1 MPLDYTDLR
10 EMKKRQDIEGLLNIL
25 ETGDMK
31 ECREAI
37 RMLGELRTRKAIS
50 PLIGFLE
57 TDDVQIRSN
66 ASWALGEIGHV
77 KAVLPL
83 IGLLN
88 DPIENVRINAAWSL
102 GRIGDKR
109 ALSVLRSAMKNGSTD
124 LRKHA
129 REAIARIESNEKE
142 NWRNPEDCD
151 IPDIVDIPLIEIEVP
166 SNMECNYIS
175 RVEDADSQTD
185 YENMAR
191 FSRNVQVRDT
201 GDSLSGED
209 TRKIVLGLKED
220 SKGLVSVDI
229 IFKYKDNINGERK
242 SSSVWLQM
250 ASVGTNGDHKTER
263 EIERIESRP
272 KYIKKTT
279 AEGIKRKAK
288 IKHSRKQRP
297 VEYDLPDETGL
308 DQFEKYPPGIDYTD
322 IEEYPQE
329 KVINDKII
337 TRRNKRPVVRE
348 IPEEQEYE
356 YEEETR
362 EIPELSRQEPAREI
376 KSEPK
381 SIGTKPEPKSVGTKP
396 EPKSIGT
403 KPEPKP
409 MQPEPK
415 PIGTKPEPKPIETR
429 PEPKPIET
437 RPEPKPIETRPEP
450 KPIGTKPEPKPIGT
464 KPEIKSINEPLVAAA
479 PPKIPEQPKPVE
491 IKIEKVNEK
500 ITPEIK
506 PSAKAVTAKPVTV
519 STPGGNVNSA
529 VQLLSNIGM
538 SGMTNAASTV
548 TQLAGE
554 EAESKHS
561 QLRTVPIE
569 EMKDEITCLGD
580 IVVMIGVELHG
591 NGQGGEVKGEMQM
604 YIGRQDALEV
614 ANELLCNTA
623 DTAIKEF
630 NDDITSTLKE
640 TANIYG
646 GQYVS
651 AISEYIGVPL
661 SLKAPTFKTG
671 QSSQVAES
679 VLKAITGK
687 VEFALATNIEFGN
700 NRIGRLIMLVDPKS
714 FDIIIT
720 KLF

>member
-10 EMKKRQDIEGLLNIL
+10 DMKKRQDIEGLLNIL
-25 ETGDMK
+25 ETGDIK

-66 ASWALGEIGHV
+66 AAWALGEIGHV

-109 ALSVLRSAMKNGSTD
+109 ALTVLRSARKNGSTE

-129 REAIARIESNEKE
+129 REAIARIESNENDK
-142 NWRNPEDCD
+142 WRNYEDAD

-166 SNMECNYIS
+166 SYMECNYIS
-175 RVEDADSQTD
+175 RVEDADTQTD
-185 YENMAR
+185 YENIAR

-201 GDSLSGED
+201 GDPLSEDD
-209 TRKIVLGLKED
+209 TRKIVLGLKDD

-229 IFKYKDNINGERK
+229 IFKYKDNTNGERK

-250 ASVGTNGDHKTER
+250 ASAGTNGDNNSNNKPER
-263 EIERIESRP
+263 EIERINSGP
-272 KYIKKTT
+272 KYIKRT
-279 AEGIKRKAK
+279 EGTKKKAK
-288 IKHSRKQRP
+288 IKHSRKPRP
-297 VEYDLPDETGL
+297 VEYDIPEETGS
-308 DQFEKYPPGIDYTD
+308 DQFEKYPSEFDETD
-322 IEEYPQE
+322 VEVPEER
-329 KVINDKII
+329 VITRKII
-337 TRRNKRPVVRE
+337 SRRDKKPRPVRE
-348 IPEEQEYE
+348 IPELPE
-356 YEEETR
+356 
-362 EIPELSRQEPAREI
+362 PELEAKEI
-376 KSEPK
+376 RP
-381 SIGTKPEPKSVGTKP
+381 KPEPIEIKP
-396 EPKSIGT
+396 EV
-403 KPEPKP
+403 KPVK
-409 MQPEPK
+409 
-415 PIGTKPEPKPIETR
+415 
-429 PEPKPIET
+429 
-437 RPEPKPIETRPEP
+437 
-450 KPIGTKPEPKPIGT
+450 
-464 KPEIKSINEPLVAAA
+464 EPLQAA
-479 PPKIPEQPKPVE
+479 PPKPKIPEPEVKPPVE
-491 IKIEKVNEK
+491 V
-500 ITPEIK
+500 
-506 PSAKAVTAKPVTV
+506 VTAKPPGV
-519 STPGGNVNSA
+519 STPEGNVNSA

-561 QLRTVPIE
+561 QLRTIPIE
-569 EMKDEITCLGD
+569 EMNDEITGLGD
-580 IVVMIGVELHG
+580 SIVMICVELHG
-591 NGQGGEVKGEMQM
+591 HGPEGEVKGEMQM
-604 YIGRQDALEV
+604 YISRQDALEV

-623 DTAIKEF
+623 DNGIKEF

-661 SLKAPTFKTG
+661 SLKAPSFKTG
-671 QSSQVAES
+671 QSSHIAES
-679 VLKAITGK
+679 AIKDITGK

-714 FDIIIT
+714 FEIIIT
-720 KLF
+720 KLC

>member
-25 ETGDMK
+25 ETGDIK

-37 RMLGELRTRKAIS
+37 RILGELRTRKAVS
-50 PLIGFLE
+50 PLLGFLE
-57 TDDVQIRSN
+57 TDDVHIRSN
-66 ASWALGEIGHV
+66 AAWALGEIGHV

-88 DPIENVRINAAWSL
+88 DPVENVRINAAWSL

-109 ALSVLRSAMKNGSTD
+109 ALSVLRAAMKNGSTD

-129 REAIARIESNEKE
+129 REAIARIESNEKDK
-142 NWRNPEDCD
+142 WREDAD

-185 YENMAR
+185 YENLAR
-191 FSRNVQVRDT
+191 FSRNVQIRDT
-201 GDSLSGED
+201 GDSFSEED
-209 TRKIVLGLKED
+209 TRKIVLGLKDD

-229 IFKYKDNINGERK
+229 IFKYKDNTNGEKK

-263 EIERIESRP
+263 EIERIDSRP
-272 KYIKKTT
+272 KRRT
-279 AEGIKRKAK
+279 AEGSKRIAK
-288 IKHSRKQRP
+288 IKRSRRPKP
-297 VEYDLPDETGL
+297 VEYDIPDEAGS
-308 DQFEKYPPGIDYTD
+308 DQLEKYPSEIDDTD
-322 IEEYPQE
+322 IEEYPE
-329 KVINDKII
+329 ERVITKKII
-337 TRRNKRPVVRE
+337 TRREKRPVVRE
-348 IPEEQEYE
+348 IPEEQEYG
-356 YEEETR
+356 YEEETQ
-362 EIPELSRQEPAREI
+362 EIPELTRP
-376 KSEPK
+376 EPK
-381 SIGTKPEPKSVGTKP
+381 TEETKPEPK
-396 EPKSIGT
+396 EI

-409 MQPEPK
+409 K
-415 PIGTKPEPKPIETR
+415 ETR
-429 PEPKPIET
+429 PEPKPKEI
-437 RPEPKPIETRPEP
+437 
-450 KPIGTKPEPKPIGT
+450 KPE
-464 KPEIKSINEPLVAAA
+464 LQAA
-479 PPKIPEQPKPVE
+479 PPKIPDKPKPEPKSVE
-491 IKIEKVNEK
+491 IKTEIVKEKVP
-500 ITPEIK
+500 PEIK
-506 PSAKAVTAKPVTV
+506 PPVEAVTAKPATV
-519 STPGGNVNSA
+519 PTPGGNVNSA

-548 TQLAGE
+548 TQLGGE

-561 QLRTVPIE
+561 QLRTIPIE
-569 EMKDEITCLGD
+569 EMNDEITGLGD
-580 IVVMIGVELHG
+580 SVVMISVELHG
-591 NGQGGEVKGEMQM
+591 NGQEGEVKGEMQM
-604 YIGRQDALEV
+604 YISSQNALEI
-614 ANELLCNTA
+614 ANELLCNTP

-646 GQYVS
+646 GQYIS

-661 SLKAPTFKTG
+661 SLKAPSFKTG
-671 QSSQVAES
+671 KSSQVAES
-679 VLKAITGK
+679 VLKDITGK

-714 FDIIIT
+714 FDIIIS

>member
-10 EMKKRQDIEGLLNIL
+10 DMKKRQDIEGLLNIL
-25 ETGDMK
+25 ETGDIK

-66 ASWALGEIGHV
+66 AAWALGEIGHV

-109 ALSVLRSAMKNGSTD
+109 ALTVLRSARKNGSTE

-129 REAIARIESNEKE
+129 REAIARIESNENDK
-142 NWRNPEDCD
+142 WRNYEDAD

-166 SNMECNYIS
+166 SYMECNYIS
-175 RVEDADSQTD
+175 RVEDADTQTD
-185 YENMAR
+185 YENIAR

-201 GDSLSGED
+201 GDPLSEDD
-209 TRKIVLGLKED
+209 TRKIVLGLKDD

-229 IFKYKDNINGERK
+229 IFKYKDNTNGERK

-250 ASVGTNGDHKTER
+250 ASAGTNGDNNNNSNNNKTER
-263 EIERIESRP
+263 EIERIDSGP
-272 KYIKKTT
+272 KYIKRT
-279 AEGIKRKAK
+279 EGTKKKAK
-288 IKHSRKQRP
+288 IKHSRKPRP
-297 VEYDLPDETGL
+297 VEYDIPEETGS
-308 DQFEKYPPGIDYTD
+308 DQSEKYPSEIDETD
-322 IEEYPQE
+322 VEVPEER
-329 KVINDKII
+329 VITRKII
-337 TRRNKRPVVRE
+337 SRRDKKPRPVRE
-348 IPEEQEYE
+348 IPEEQEYG

-362 EIPELSRQEPAREI
+362 EIPELPEPELEAKEI
-376 KSEPK
+376 RP
-381 SIGTKPEPKSVGTKP
+381 KPEPIEIKP
-396 EPKSIGT
+396 EPEV
-403 KPEPKP
+403 KPVKEPF
-409 MQPEPK
+409 Q
-415 PIGTKPEPKPIETR
+415 
-429 PEPKPIET
+429 
-437 RPEPKPIETRPEP
+437 
-450 KPIGTKPEPKPIGT
+450 
-464 KPEIKSINEPLVAAA
+464 AA
-479 PPKIPEQPKPVE
+479 PPKPKIPEPEVKPPVE
-491 IKIEKVNEK
+491 V
-500 ITPEIK
+500 
-506 PSAKAVTAKPVTV
+506 VTAKPPGV
-519 STPGGNVNSA
+519 STPDGNVDSA

-548 TQLAGE
+548 TQLSGE
-554 EAESKHS
+554 EAESKHT
-561 QLRTVPIE
+561 QLRTIPIE
-569 EMKDEITCLGD
+569 EMNDEITGLGD
-580 IVVMIGVELHG
+580 SIVMISVELHG
-591 NGQGGEVKGEMQM
+591 NGPEGDVKGEMQM
-604 YIGRQDALEV
+604 YVSNQNALEV
-614 ANELLCNTA
+614 ANELLCNSSDAT
-623 DTAIKEF
+623 IKEF
-630 NDDITSTLKE
+630 NDDIISTLKE

-661 SLKAPTFKTG
+661 SLKAPSFKTG

-679 VLKAITGK
+679 VLKDITGK

-720 KLF
+720 KLC

>member
-1 MPLDYTDLR
+1 MQENYILPLDYTDLR

-25 ETGDMK
+25 ETGDIK

-37 RMLGELRTRKAIS
+37 RMLGELRTRKAVS
-50 PLIGFLE
+50 PLLGFLE
-57 TDDVQIRSN
+57 TDDVHIRSN
-66 ASWALGEIGHV
+66 AAWSLGEIGHV

-88 DPIENVRINAAWSL
+88 DPVENVRINAAWSL

-129 REAIARIESNEKE
+129 REAIARIESNEKDK
-142 NWRNPEDCD
+142 WREDAD

-185 YENMAR
+185 YENLAR
-191 FSRNVQVRDT
+191 FSRNVQIRDT
-201 GDSLSGED
+201 GDSFSEED
-209 TRKIVLGLKED
+209 TRKIVLGLKDD

-229 IFKYKDNINGERK
+229 IFKYKDNTNGEKK

-263 EIERIESRP
+263 EIERIDSRP
-272 KYIKKTT
+272 KRRT
-279 AEGIKRKAK
+279 AEGSKRIAK
-288 IKHSRKQRP
+288 IKRSRRPKP
-297 VEYDLPDETGL
+297 VEYDIPDEAGS
-308 DQFEKYPPGIDYTD
+308 DQLEKYPSEIDDTD
-322 IEEYPQE
+322 IEEYPE
-329 KVINDKII
+329 ERAKKII
-337 TRRNKRPVVRE
+337 TRREKRPVVRE
-348 IPEEQEYE
+348 IPEEQEYG
-356 YEEETR
+356 YEEETQ
-362 EIPELSRQEPAREI
+362 EIPELTR
-376 KSEPK
+376 
-381 SIGTKPEPKSVGTKP
+381 PEPRTK
-396 EPKSIGT
+396 
-403 KPEPKP
+403 
-409 MQPEPK
+409 
-415 PIGTKPEPKPIETR
+415 ETR
-429 PEPKPIET
+429 PEPKEI
-437 RPEPKPIETRPEP
+437 
-450 KPIGTKPEPKPIGT
+450 KPEPKIKEI
-464 KPEIKSINEPLVAAA
+464 KPEPKTKEIKPEPKTIEAKPEVQAA
-479 PPKIPEQPKPVE
+479 PPKIPDKPKPEPKLVE
-491 IKIEKVNEK
+491 IKTEIVKEKVL
-500 ITPEIK
+500 PEIK
-506 PSAKAVTAKPVTV
+506 PHVEAVTAKPATV
-519 STPGGNVNSA
+519 PTPGGNVNSA

-548 TQLAGE
+548 TQLGGE

-561 QLRTVPIE
+561 QLRTIPIE
-569 EMKDEITCLGD
+569 EMNDEIKGLGD
-580 IVVMIGVELHG
+580 IIVMIGVELHG
-591 NGQGGEVKGEMQM
+591 SGPDGEVKGEMQM
-604 YIGRQDALEV
+604 YISSQDALEI
-614 ANELLCNTA
+614 ANELLCNTP

-646 GQYVS
+646 GQYIS

-661 SLKAPTFKTG
+661 SLKAPSFKTG
-671 QSSQVAES
+671 KSSQVAES
-679 VLKAITGK
+679 VLKDITGK

-714 FDIIIT
+714 FDIIIA

>member
-1 MPLDYTDLR
+1 
-10 EMKKRQDIEGLLNIL
+10 MKKRQDIEGLLNVL
-25 ETGDMK
+25 ETGDIK

-57 TDDVQIRSN
+57 TDDVQIRTN
-66 ASWALGEIGHV
+66 AAWALGEIGHM

-109 ALSVLRSAMKNGSTD
+109 ALKVLRYAMKNGSTD

-129 REAIARIESNEKE
+129 SEAITRIESNENDK
-142 NWRNPEDCD
+142 WRNSEDAD
-151 IPDIVDIPLIEIEVP
+151 IPDIVDIPLIEIVVP
-166 SNMECNYIS
+166 SNMECNYLS

-201 GDSLSGED
+201 GDPLSEED
-209 TRKIVLGLKED
+209 TRKIVLGLKDD

-229 IFKYKDNINGERK
+229 IFKYKDNTNGERK

-250 ASVGTNGDHKTER
+250 ASVGANGDNKTER
-263 EIERIESRP
+263 EIERIDS
-272 KYIKKTT
+272 KYIKRRT
-279 AEGIKRKAK
+279 AEGSKKKAK
-288 IKHSRKQRP
+288 IKHSIKQKP
-297 VEYDLPDETGL
+297 VEYDLPDET
-308 DQFEKYPPGIDYTD
+308 DQFEKYPSEIDETD
-322 IEEYPQE
+322 IEEFPE
-329 KVINDKII
+329 ERVITRKVI
-337 TRRNKRPVVRE
+337 TRREKRQVVRE
-348 IPEEQEYE
+348 IPEEQEYG
-356 YEEETR
+356 YEEETQ
-362 EIPELSRQEPAREI
+362 EIPELSRFVPKAGEI
-376 KSEPK
+376 
-381 SIGTKPEPKSVGTKP
+381 KPEPIETKP
-396 EPKSIGT
+396 DV
-403 KPEPKP
+403 
-409 MQPEPK
+409 K
-415 PIGTKPEPKPIETR
+415 PIKEPQ
-429 PEPKPIET
+429 
-437 RPEPKPIETRPEP
+437 
-450 KPIGTKPEPKPIGT
+450 
-464 KPEIKSINEPLVAAA
+464 VA
-479 PPKIPEQPKPVE
+479 PPKIPEHPKPEPKLKEVKPEVKPIKEPLEHAAPPIPEQPKEVE
-491 IKIEKVNEK
+491 IKAESVIEK

-506 PSAKAVTAKPVTV
+506 PPVEAAKPATA
-519 STPGGNVNSA
+519 STMSGNVNSA

-548 TQLAGE
+548 TQLGGE

-561 QLRTVPIE
+561 QVRTIPIE
-569 EMKDEITCLGD
+569 EMNDEITGLGD
-580 IVVMIGVELHG
+580 SVVMIGVELHG
-591 NGQGGEVKGEMQM
+591 NGAEGEVKGEMQM
-604 YIGRQDALEV
+604 YISRKDALEV
-614 ANELLCNTA
+614 ANELLCNTP

-661 SLKAPTFKTG
+661 TLKAPSFKTG
-671 QSSQVAES
+671 TSSQVAES
-679 VLKAITGK
+679 AMKDITGK

-700 NRIGRLIMLVDPKS
+700 DRIGRLIMLVDPKS
-714 FDIIIT
+714 FEAIIS
-720 KLF
+720 KLM

>member
-10 EMKKRQDIEGLLNIL
+10 EMKKRQDIEGLVNIL
-25 ETGDMK
+25 ETGDIK

-66 ASWALGEIGHV
+66 AAWALGEIGHV

-109 ALSVLRSAMKNGSTD
+109 ALTVLRSARKNGSTE

-129 REAIARIESNEKE
+129 QEAIARIESNE
-142 NWRNPEDCD
+142 NDIWRNCEDAD

-166 SNMECNYIS
+166 SYMECNYIS
-175 RVEDADSQTD
+175 RVEDADTQTD

-201 GDSLSGED
+201 GDPLSEDD
-209 TRKIVLGLKED
+209 TRKIILGLKDD

-229 IFKYKDNINGERK
+229 IFKYKDNTNGERK

-250 ASVGTNGDHKTER
+250 ASTGTNGDNNNSNNNKTES
-263 EIERIESRP
+263 EIERIDSGP
-272 KYIKKTT
+272 KYIKRT
-279 AEGIKRKAK
+279 EGTRKKAK
-288 IKHSRKQRP
+288 IKHSRKPRP
-297 VEYDLPDETGL
+297 VEYDIPEETGL
-308 DQFEKYPPGIDYTD
+308 DQSEKYSSEIDETEAYP
-322 IEEYPQE
+322 EER
-329 KVINDKII
+329 VITRKII
-337 TRRNKRPVVRE
+337 SRRDKRPVRE
-348 IPEEQEYE
+348 IPEEQEYG
-356 YEEETR
+356 YEEETQ
-362 EIPELSRQEPAREI
+362 EIPELSGHEIEAKEIRSEPIHKEI
-376 KSEPK
+376 KPEVKPVKEPLVQAVPPK
-381 SIGTKPEPKSVGTKP
+381 IPEQP
-396 EPKSIGT
+396 

-409 MQPEPK
+409 KE
-415 PIGTKPEPKPIETR
+415 TKPEVKPV
-429 PEPKPIET
+429 K
-437 RPEPKPIETRPEP
+437 
-450 KPIGTKPEPKPIGT
+450 
-464 KPEIKSINEPLVAAA
+464 EPLQAA
-479 PPKIPEQPKPVE
+479 PPKIPEQPKPEPKPKETTPEVKPVKE
-491 IKIEKVNEK
+491 PLQAAPPKLKIPE
-500 ITPEIK
+500 PEIK
-506 PSAKAVTAKPVTV
+506 PPVEPVTAKPPGV
-519 STPGGNVNSA
+519 STPDGNVNSA

-548 TQLAGE
+548 TQLGGE

-561 QLRTVPIE
+561 QLRTIQIE
-569 EMKDEITCLGD
+569 EMNDEITGLGD
-580 IVVMIGVELHG
+580 NVVMIGVELHG
-591 NGQGGEVKGEMQM
+591 NGAEGEVKGEMQM
-604 YIGRQDALEV
+604 YISRQDALEV
-614 ANELLCNTA
+614 ANELLCNSPDA
-623 DTAIKEF
+623 AIKEF

-661 SLKAPTFKTG
+661 SLKAPSFKTG
-671 QSSQVAES
+671 QSSQIAES
-679 VLKAITGK
+679 VMKDITGK

-714 FDIIIT
+714 FEVIIT
-720 KLF
+720 KLI